1 MSKEIEKKLRR
12 IINEVVDLGD
22 SPNIV
27 GLEDDLSKAGLD
39 SINFIKMALL
49 LEAEFDIEFDGE
61 NLDIHKFKNLQ
72 SLISYIEDKYNQ
84 I

>member
-1 MSKEIEKKLRR
+1 MSEEIEKKLWK
-12 IINEVVDLGD
+12 IISEVVGSGD

-39 SINFIKMALL
+39 SINFIKMAVL
-49 LEAEFDIEFDGE
+49 LETEFDIEFDGE

-72 SLISYIEDKYNQ
+72 SLITCIEDKCNQ